1 MLGFSSIVILDTLLS
16 LHALTIFDFKEY
28 YHSIWIL
35 KFVKD
40 VATNGNQGLIGLSV
54 AQVASLSIGIQ
65 RESGLGERI

>member
-35 KFVKD
+35 KFVKG
-40 VATNGNQGLIGLSV
+40 VATDGIQGLIGLSV
-54 AQVASLSIGIQ
+54 AQVANLSIGI
-65 RESGLGERI
+65 

>member
-1 MLGFSSIVILDTLLS
+1 MLGSSSIVILDALLS
-16 LHALTIFDFKEY
+16 LRAIALFVFKEY

-35 KFVKD
+35 KFVKG
-40 VATNGNQGLIGLSV
+40 VATDGIQGLIGLSV